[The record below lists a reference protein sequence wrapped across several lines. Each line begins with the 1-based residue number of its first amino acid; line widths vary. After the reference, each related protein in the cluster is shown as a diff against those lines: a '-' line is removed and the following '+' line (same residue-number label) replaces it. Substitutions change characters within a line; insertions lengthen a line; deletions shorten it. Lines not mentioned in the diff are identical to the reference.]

1 MRGAL
6 LNHIIIKV
14 LSPSSHHNLIINQT
28 GCHIQSRGTW
38 RRAETKEKRQDC
50 LLNSPLKDNECHFM
64 PNFLKQNCKL
74 VLPQTNCGEKRS
86 DICRARTASAS
97 LPSQYGCT
105 ASFKVWKSTFVS
117 IHMDFLDVLQTAGI
131 ISRPALLHH
140 ISGLTLLP
148 FTLAEGSFH

>member
-6 LNHIIIKV
+6 FNHIIIKL

-28 GCHIQSRGTW
+28 GCHIQSHGTW
-38 RRAETKEKRQDC
+38 QRRKMKEKRN
-50 LLNSPLKDNECHFM
+50 NSPLKDNGWHFM
-64 PNFLKQNCKL
+64 PNFLKQNCGL
-74 VLPQTNCGEKRS
+74 IHFVRQTGEKRS
-86 DICRARTASAS
+86 DICRALTPSAS

-131 ISRPALLHH
+131 ISQPALLQP
-140 ISGLTLLP
+140 ISGPTLLP
-148 FTLAEGSFH
+148 FAVAEGSFH

>member
-6 LNHIIIKV
+6 FNHIIIKV

-28 GCHIQSRGTW
+28 GCHIQSHGTW
-38 RRAETKEKRQDC
+38 RRAEPKEKRLFAQHSIKRQWTFSNKTANLI
-50 LLNSPLKDNECHFM
+50 LL
-64 PNFLKQNCKL
+64 
-74 VLPQTNCGEKRS
+74 QTNCEEKWT
-86 DICRARTASAS
+86 DICRALTPSAS

-105 ASFKVWKSTFVS
+105 ASYKVWNSTFVS

-131 ISRPALLHH
+131 ISQPALLHH